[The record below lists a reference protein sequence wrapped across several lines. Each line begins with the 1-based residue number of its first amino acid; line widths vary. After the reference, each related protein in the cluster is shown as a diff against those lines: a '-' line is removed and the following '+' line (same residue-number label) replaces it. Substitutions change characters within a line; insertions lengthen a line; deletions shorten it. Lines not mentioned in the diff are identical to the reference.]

1 MAEQQQQASNQAKVE
16 INSKALSEELERE
29 LVSWVVD
36 DSVSVPDMFVLT
48 FRDPERTLIE
58 RSKAKVGS
66 KVAVSLISEAT
77 PGGEKLVSG
86 EITAIEADLDPLGTR
101 TILRGF
107 DESHRLFRGRVTQT
121 YASVTYADVVKQV
134 AQRAGIETG
143 KIDSTSTVHEHVGQ
157 GNVSDWQFL
166 RHLAAEV
173 GYEVAVV
180 DGKLE
185 FRNPAQSDKA
195 PKPGNNLA
203 TQDPL
208 QLVFGSN
215 LLRLHA
221 TVTSAEQVKEVSVRG
236 WDPERKEAVVGQA
249 PVETNGAKN
258 STTPA
263 ELAGKFGGDKR
274 WVGTSVPHRTQA
286 QVDVAAKAAATELA
300 GAYAELDGTARG
312 NPKLRA
318 GTAVSLGRVGEPFDG
333 RYVLTSTRHA
343 YDADNGYTTSFTVS
357 GRRERSLFGLAGG
370 GGAQDGRHLI
380 DGVVTAVVD
389 DVHDPANLARV
400 KVQLPWLG
408 QDYVSHWART
418 VQPGAG
424 KDRGQVVL
432 PEVGDEVL
440 VAFEQGD
447 LNQPYVLGGLHNG
460 VDKPPLGDGL
470 VDGSTGAV
478 KRRGFVSKLNHRL
491 VFLDDESDKG
501 IALLSGDDKLKLS
514 LNGTTTTIKVTS
526 AGKIEIEGATD
537 VTVKAGANLN
547 VEATSKLTL
556 KGAQVEMTAS
566 GPVTVKGAQ
575 IKLN

>member
-16 INSKALSEELERE
+16 IDGRPLPDELERE
-29 LVSWVVD
+29 LIAWVVD

-48 FRDPERTLIE
+48 FRDPERTLVE
-58 RSKAKVGS
+58 RSGAKVGG

-121 YASVTYADVVKQV
+121 YASVTYADVVRQV
-134 AQRAGIETG
+134 AQRAGIPTG
-143 KIDSTSTVHEHVGQ
+143 RIDPTTTVHEHVGQ
-157 GNVSDWQFL
+157 GNLSDWQFL

-173 GYEVAVV
+173 GYEVAVL
-180 DGKLE
+180 DGRLE
-185 FRNPAQSDKA
+185 FRNPAASDKA
-195 PKPGNNLA
+195 PAASTDLA

-208 QLVFGSN
+208 QLVFGAN
-215 LLRLHA
+215 LLRLQA

-249 PVETNGAKN
+249 PVETNGARN
-258 STTPA
+258 ATTPA
-263 ELAGKFGGDKR
+263 ELAGRFGGDKR

-286 QVDVAAKAAATELA
+286 QVDVAAKAAAAELA

-312 NPKLRA
+312 NPRLRA
-318 GTAVSLGRVGEPFDG
+318 GTAVSLGRVGAPFDG

-343 YDADNGYTTSFTVS
+343 YDPDNGYTTSFTVS
-357 GRRERSLFGLAGG
+357 GRRERSLFGLAA
-370 GGAQDGRHLI
+370 GAARDGRPLV
-380 DGVVTAVVD
+380 DGVVSAVVD

-400 KVQLPWLG
+400 KVQFPWLG

-418 VQPGAG
+418 LQPGAG
-424 KDRGQVVL
+424 PDRGQVVL

-460 VDKPPLGDGL
+460 VDRPPLGDGL
-470 VDGSTGAV
+470 IDASTGAV
-478 KRRGFVSKLNHRL
+478 KRRGFVSRLNHRL
-491 VFLDDESDKG
+491 VFLDDDGDKG
-501 IALLSGDDKLKLS
+501 IALLSGDDKLRLS
-514 LNGTTTTIKVTS
+514 LNGSTTTIKVTS
-526 AGKIEIEGATD
+526 AGRIEIDGATD

-547 VEATSKLTL
+547 VEAASKLTL
-556 KGAQVEMTAS
+556 KGAQVELTAS

>member
-16 INSKALSEELERE
+16 INGKPLPDDLERE
-29 LVSWVVD
+29 LIAWVVD
-36 DSVSVPDMFVLT
+36 DSISVPDMFVLT

-58 RSKAKVGS
+58 RSKAKVGA

-107 DESHRLFRGRVTQT
+107 DESHRLFRGRVTHT
-121 YASVTYADVVKQV
+121 YASVTYADVVRQV

-173 GYEVAVV
+173 GYEVAVL

-185 FRNPAQSDKA
+185 FRNPAASDKA
-195 PKPGNNLA
+195 PKASNDLS
-203 TQDPL
+203 TQNPL

-258 STTPA
+258 ATTPA
-263 ELAGKFGGDKR
+263 ELAGKFGGKS

-286 QVDVAAKAAATELA
+286 QVDVAAKAAAAELA

-343 YDADNGYTTSFTVS
+343 YDPDSGYTTSFTVS
-357 GRRERSLFGLAGG
+357 GRRERSLFGLTG
-370 GGAQDGRHLI
+370 GGAGDGLPRI
-380 DGVVTAVVD
+380 DGVVSAVVD
-389 DVHDPANLARV
+389 DVHDPANQARV
-400 KVQLPWLG
+400 KVQFPWLG
-408 QDYVSHWART
+408 QEYVSHWART
-418 VQPGAG
+418 LQPGAG

-447 LNQPYVLGGLHNG
+447 LNQPYVLGGVHNG

-470 VDGSTGAV
+470 VDGSTGAI
-478 KRRGFVSKLNHRL
+478 KRRGFVSRLNHRL
-491 VFLDDESDKG
+491 VFLDDEGDKG
-501 IALLSGDDKLKLS
+501 IALLSGDDKLRLS
-514 LNGTTTTIKVTS
+514 LNGSTTTIKVTS
-526 AGKIEIEGATD
+526 AGKIEIDGATD